1 MIGFVI
7 SYRASSGYDRYWMGR
22 TSWSDVVRNARGITR
37 IIWFH
42 VPPRVSPRTPDE
54 IAEGVTKRSKEEML
68 KIMNEKRMALDLVE
82 GFVVALKHH
91 LRGNFF
97 FHLHLGYA
105 NLLFH
110 VNFLVL

>member
-1 MIGFVI
+1 
-7 SYRASSGYDRYWMGR
+7 MGR
-22 TSWSDVVRNARGITR
+22 TSWSDVMRNARGISR

-91 LRGNFF
+91 LRGSFF

>member
-1 MIGFVI
+1 
-7 SYRASSGYDRYWMGR
+7 MGR

-110 VNFLVL
+110 INFLVL